1 MWHLGFVVPSSPSLQ
16 LQSPYC
22 FNYWWHLVAKKNIT
36 FDTSSSDCCSLT
48 MTRCSREVPFYDKSK
63 SKLINIKKK
72 GTFILFLCSPFGPCM
87 DSEILPAP
95 SWIRPSKRFYQFMN
109 PCKVLLYSAAGT
121 SMMVAADLWT
131 LANLIW
137 CNQIQR
143 SGGLI

>member
-48 MTRCSREVPFYDKSK
+48 MTPCSREVPFYDKSK

-72 GTFILFLCSPFGPCM
+72 GTFILFSCSPFGPCM

-95 SWIRPSKRFYQFMN
+95 SWIRPSKSCTTNSWTRARYYYI
-109 PCKVLLYSAAGT
+109 VLQAHRWWWLPTYG
-121 SMMVAADLWT
+121 
-131 LANLIW
+131 
-137 CNQIQR
+137 R
-143 SGGLI
+143 